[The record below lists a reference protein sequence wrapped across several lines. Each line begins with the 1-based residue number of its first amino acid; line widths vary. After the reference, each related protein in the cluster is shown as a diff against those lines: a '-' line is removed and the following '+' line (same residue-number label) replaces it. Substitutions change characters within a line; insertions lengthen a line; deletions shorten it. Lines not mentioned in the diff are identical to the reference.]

1 MKSRKLLA
9 TLLSAA
15 ALACAMAGASGL
27 GWAEQAPN
35 INLTAGSAS
44 MFDASL
50 SGELQAQAADYP
62 SSFDLRSVDT
72 DGDNIGDTSYVTPV
86 KNQRPFGD
94 CWGFSATASAESAVL
109 SDMLQYGNQPEQ
121 PLDFSEKQIAYFAY
135 QAIADPDSPQ
145 YGEGWNY
152 FKGEPQKAADTYSI
166 GGAMVL
172 AQALYAAGV
181 GPVYESKAEM
191 YKYKGEPGNITYK
204 QREDGT
210 EYPFCYSEDDDWTL
224 LESARFSSDYV
235 LKEAYELPSPKP
247 DFGSSEYN
255 PDGVAAIKEQLY
267 DKRRTVSCGFF
278 ADTSRPWETGKEG
291 TFMSVEHWSHYTY
304 IDSVGNH
311 AITIV
316 GWDDDYPASNFIEGH
331 EPPGNGAWLVKNSW
345 GAGTEEFANAGS
357 GDWGIPVQKTD
368 ENGNPVYDD
377 DGNPVMVGSGY
388 FWLSYYDRTVTTVE
402 AFDFDSWYFEGGF
415 DWHRDQHDLMPP
427 SSYVEIKS
435 DNPVKSANVFSPD
448 GYEIVG
454 ALTYQVASPGT
465 DVKWKVYL
473 LNPDARNPEEGVLM
487 ASGENTH
494 KYSGF
499 YIDYLPSPMIVH
511 AGQRYSIVLEEV
523 SGTGENVAGAA
534 FGVGRCL
541 FSEYLWGRYLEA
553 VINEGESYLSLD
565 GEYFDWSD
573 DVKRQAVIDE
583 LDTVKEAKA
592 SFEGEEEG
600 ELPWFEAVLDNFP
613 IKGLATNDPGGA
625 KIRFT
630 GNIDHMEMAVGDKR
644 DVELE
649 AYDDDGVIDF
659 DDREVRWFIE
669 EGDGS
674 VNVIPTDHNGHVVLE
689 GLVAGKYHLVAEVPG
704 LGTMIA
710 NVTVA
715 EAQAA
720 DGNDGDSE
728 DGESAGDGSQASQSE
743 GGWKAENRPSPS
755 SPSSISNTSDNLA
768 VAVLLAMA
776 AISLCGVVSLLV
788 ARRMRK

>member
-1 MKSRKLLA
+1 MLA
-9 TLLSAA
+9 C
-15 ALACAMAGASGL
+15 ALACTMAVGNNL
-27 GWAEQAPN
+27 GWADPPTT
-35 INLTAGSAS
+35 INLGDDSANMVS
-44 MFDASL
+44 DDL
-50 SGELQAQAADYP
+50 SNELQNQAKAYP

-72 DGDNIGDTSYVTPV
+72 DGDGIGDTAYVTPV

-94 CWGFSATASAESAVL
+94 CWGFASTATAESAVL
-109 SDMLQYGNQPEQ
+109 SDMLQYENQPSE

-135 QAIADPDSPQ
+135 LAIADPDNPQ
-145 YGEGWNY
+145 YGEGWHY
-152 FKGEPQKAADTYSI
+152 FNDIPQKASDIYSV
-166 GGAMVL
+166 GGAFVL
-172 AQALYAAGV
+172 AQALFASGV

-191 YKYKGEPGNITYK
+191 YEYKGDPGNITYK
-204 QREDGT
+204 QWEDGT

-224 LESARFSSDYV
+224 PESARFSSDYV

-247 DFGSSEYN
+247 AAGSSDYN

-267 DKRRTVSCGFF
+267 DKRRAVCCGFF

-291 TFMSVEHWSHYTY
+291 TFMSIEHWSHYTY
-304 IDSVGNH
+304 VDSVGNH

-388 FWLSYYDRTVTTVE
+388 FWLSYYDKTVSTVE

-415 DWHRDQHDLMPP
+415 DWHRDQYDLMPP

-448 GYEIVG
+448 NYEIVG
-454 ALTYQVASPGT
+454 ALTYQVATPGT
-465 DVKWKVYL
+465 NVKWKVYL
-473 LNPDARNPEEGVLM
+473 LNPDAQNPEEGVLM
-487 ASGENTH
+487 ASGDNTH

-523 SGTGENVAGAA
+523 SATGENVAGAA

-541 FSEYLWGRYLEA
+541 FSKYLWGRYLES

-573 DVKRQAVIDE
+573 DARRQAVIDT
-583 LDTVKEAKA
+583 LDTVRDAKK
-592 SFEGEEEG
+592 SFGEDEGDI
-600 ELPWFEAVLDNFP
+600 PNFTAVLDNFP
-613 IKGLATNDPGGA
+613 IKGLATNDPGGS
-625 KIRFT
+625 KIRFA
-630 GNIDHMEMAVGDKR
+630 GNIDSIEMVVDEKR

-649 AYDDDGVIDF
+649 AYDDDGVINF
-659 DDREVRWFIE
+659 DDREVKWYIE
-669 EGDGS
+669 EEDGT
-674 VNVIPTDHNGHVVLE
+674 VRILPTDHNGHVILE
-689 GLVAGKYHLVAEVPG
+689 GLAIGKCHLVADVPG

-710 NVTVA
+710 TVTVTATNGSDIPADNGSAGNVSNA
-715 EAQAA
+715 EKISATA
-720 DGNDGDSE
+720 DGAAPLTWVFVGACCVV
-728 DGESAGDGSQASQSE
+728 AGSG
-743 GGWKAENRPSPS
+743 
-755 SPSSISNTSDNLA
+755 I
-768 VAVLLAMA
+768 V
-776 AISLCGVVSLLV
+776 
-788 ARRMRK
+788 RRVRRG